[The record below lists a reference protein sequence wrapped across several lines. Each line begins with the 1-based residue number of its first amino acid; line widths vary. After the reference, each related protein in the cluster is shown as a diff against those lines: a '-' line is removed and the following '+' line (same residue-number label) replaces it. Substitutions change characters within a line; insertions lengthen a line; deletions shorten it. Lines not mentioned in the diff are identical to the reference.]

1 MMRAVSRARNQAEQ
15 AKQNFYS
22 GSSALQ
28 YRSNQSIDLFGGQA
42 PSQISGIVVESRR
55 LSDTLYATY
64 QALIIALDEE
74 CRPLLAQNPDLQAV
88 REVTKLI
95 EWLNSESEIT
105 NNYSASVNYHSL
117 GQVASQSYL
126 PSMQCQMIQSYWEA
140 KYSQWPGRAQEEA
153 MERELAAQAEWQ
165 WQAEQT
171 RQKQQKEHAQAKLL
185 ADYQA
190 KLAAWQEQVAEAER
204 KRERVIADAM
214 VVEAKKLEK
223 DAHDAYLTT
232 KVTLTEQLS
241 EAEMKKAEAE
251 TTLSS
256 LTAPQFLKK
265 HSCKMAIEELSRQI
279 RTLQDRIQLNETSY
293 ATQKADIPRL
303 IERKRATMRQE
314 LSTGYVLPPKPR
326 KPYIPSPGISS
337 FTEDASREILKLLEQ
352 EGELTLMQMSKKLE
366 FVYYELSIPART
378 KSILRLLIPEYVEQI
393 RRGDA
398 TYYKLAN

>member
-1 MMRAVSRARNQAEQ
+1 MRVVPQARGNVHRIGLVSRFHHIG
-15 AKQNFYS
+15 KI
-22 GSSALQ
+22 GKT
-28 YRSNQSIDLFGGQA
+28 
-42 PSQISGIVVESRR
+42 PS
-55 LSDTLYATY
+55 DH
-64 QALIIALDEE
+64 
-74 CRPLLAQNPDLQAV
+74 CH
-88 REVTKLI
+88 
-95 EWLNSESEIT
+95 W
-105 NNYSASVNYHSL
+105 
-117 GQVASQSYL
+117 
-126 PSMQCQMIQSYWEA
+126 C
-140 KYSQWPGRAQEEA
+140 
-153 MERELAAQAEWQ
+153 
-165 WQAEQT
+165 
-171 RQKQQKEHAQAKLL
+171 RQKQQKERAQAKLL

-251 TTLSS
+251 TTLCS

-265 HSCKMAIEELSRQI
+265 HSCKKAIEEFSWQI
-279 RTLQDRIQLNETSY
+279 RTLQDRIHLNETSY

-314 LSTGYVLPPKPR
+314 LSAGYVLPPKPR

-352 EGELTLMQMSKKLE
+352 EGELTLMQMSNKLE

-398 TYYKLAN
+398 TYYQLAN